1 MESGQASG
9 ASRPAGWFP
18 PGVSGNP
25 GGRPKRSELDK
36 LTVKLTRATALA
48 AVERLLSKAVDVV
61 EKSLRSK
68 DQQIALR
75 AALEV
80 LDRSVGKAVT
90 RIEGT
95 LTAGE
100 PVVQVTPEL
109 LQAAARR
116 LLAASAV
123 DAQEIQR

>member
-1 MESGQASG
+1 
-9 ASRPAGWFP
+9 
-18 PGVSGNP
+18 
-25 GGRPKRSELDK
+25 
-36 LTVKLTRATALA
+36 
-48 AVERLLSKAVDVV
+48 VDVV

-123 DAQEIQR
+123 DAQEVQR

>member
-1 MESGQASG
+1 
-9 ASRPAGWFP
+9 
-18 PGVSGNP
+18 
-25 GGRPKRSELDK
+25 
-36 LTVKLTRATALA
+36 
-48 AVERLLSKAVDVV
+48 
-61 EKSLRSK
+61 
-68 DQQIALR
+68 
-75 AALEV
+75 
-80 LDRSVGKAVT
+80 VT

-123 DAQEIQR
+123 DAQEVQR